1 MLALGLRGNGRLI
14 EPGFWKRRFQIG
26 NAVLMGKAKTH
37 LVGVAA
43 HRAHQRIDRGVECV
57 PLFPWGHDPG
67 DVAGDNHFEAPVV
80 LFADATFSSAR
91 YSA

>member
-37 LVGVAA
+37 LMGVAA

-57 PLFPWGHDPG
+57 PLFPCSLGVTIPG
-67 DVAGDNHFEAPVV
+67 MWP
-80 LFADATFSSAR
+80 ATTILKR
-91 YSA
+91 R